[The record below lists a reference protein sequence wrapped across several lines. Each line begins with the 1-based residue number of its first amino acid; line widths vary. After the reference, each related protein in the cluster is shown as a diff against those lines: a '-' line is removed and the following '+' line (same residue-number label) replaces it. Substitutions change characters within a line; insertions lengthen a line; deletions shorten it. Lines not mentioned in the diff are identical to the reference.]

1 MALILGFVSQKGGVG
16 KSTLARLLA
25 REHAQAGWNVKI
37 ADLDVSQATSYH
49 WQSRR
54 LERALKPEIAVERF
68 GSVDQAL
75 RIAPH
80 YDLLILDGAPHASR
94 STLEIAQAG
103 ALTVLPTGL
112 ALDDLQPAVLLA
124 HELAKS
130 GIPRHRLAFAL
141 CRVGDSE
148 TELAEARGYLTE
160 AGYAVLAGELPEK
173 IAYRRASDDGRALTE
188 TRFASLNERAD
199 QLAQSIVDK
208 LGAQT
213 KRERTAH
220 G

>member
-1 MALILGFVSQKGGVG
+1 MVLVLGFVSQKGGVG

-25 REHAQAGWNVKI
+25 REYAQAGWDVKI
-37 ADLDVSQATSYH
+37 ADLDPSQATSYH
-49 WQSRR
+49 WQARR
-54 LERALKPEIAVERF
+54 LERMLEPVVAVERF
-68 GSVDQAL
+68 GNVDQAL
-75 RIAPH
+75 KVAPH

-94 STLEIAQAG
+94 STLEIAEAS

-124 HELAKS
+124 HELTKK
-130 GIPRHRLAFAL
+130 GIPRSRLAFAL

-148 TELAEARGYLTE
+148 TELAEARRYLNQTGYQSLE
-160 AGYAVLAGELPEK
+160 GEIPEK
-173 IAYRRASDDGRALTE
+173 IAYRRASDEGRALTE

-199 QLAQSIVDK
+199 RLAQSIVDK
-208 LGAQT
+208 LG
-213 KRERTAH
+213 ERTKERVAH